1 MSLIIFTALNV
12 AGIGFF
18 VYVFVNFWKEGH
30 KTRAAARSE
39 ADRSGL
45 KPISQVVVVCAPMAV
60 TPRRETS
67 RLIKFPVR
75 AGNRQ
80 QPGDESAF
88 PAQRPANSKSL
99 AR

>member
-1 MSLIIFTALNV
+1 MSLVIFTALNV

-30 KTRAAARSE
+30 KTRGAASFA

-45 KPISQVVVVCAPMAV
+45 KPISQVVVVCAPMAA
-60 TPRRETS
+60 TPRGENN

-75 AGNRQ
+75 SGSRQ
-80 QPGDESAF
+80 QPGDGNAF
-88 PAQRPANSKSL
+88 PAPRPATSKSL